1 MEAGAHGAATSDMPW
16 QYTGVEADSTDDGA
30 FDASAIDPSSVD
42 VPSAIDP
49 SSVDVPS
56 AFSPALPGAIDPD
69 SDDSEVEDQEV
80 EQVVDLEADAD
91 QDMDAGVLVGSSMR
105 DALLGSLIKGTKV

>member
-1 MEAGAHGAATSDMPW
+1 M
-16 QYTGVEADSTDDGA
+16 
-30 FDASAIDPSSVD
+30 
-42 VPSAIDP
+42 
-49 SSVDVPS
+49 
-56 AFSPALPGAIDPD
+56 PGAIDPD